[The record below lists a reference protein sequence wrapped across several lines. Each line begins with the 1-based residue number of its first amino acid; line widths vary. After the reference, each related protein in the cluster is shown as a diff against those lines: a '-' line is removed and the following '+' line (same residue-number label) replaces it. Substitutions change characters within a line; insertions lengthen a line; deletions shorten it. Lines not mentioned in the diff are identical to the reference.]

1 MHYELFRIETSEQCS
16 LRCKGGRV
24 VPALIKVFSRL
35 FSGGSEG
42 SQAVSVQAVSLVS
55 GARDRSAPSR
65 QGGYG
70 GVRSA
75 RRAVGSTCA
84 RNAQIG
90 AWACKRSSPVPET
103 GGAVAYGLVR
113 DRPCSFTQRRD
124 DLSRGDPQG

>member
-1 MHYELFRIETSEQCS
+1 MHYKLFRIRTSDKCS
-16 LRCKGGRV
+16 LRMQCKGV
-24 VPALIKVFSRL
+24 VPALIKVFLRL

-42 SQAVSVQAVSLVS
+42 SQAVSVQSVSLVS

-65 QGGYG
+65 QGGCG

-75 RRAVGSTCA
+75 RRAVGSACA

-90 AWACKRSSPVPET
+90 ARACKRASPVPET
-103 GGAVAYGLVR
+103 GGAVAPGLVR

-124 DLSRGDPQG
+124 DLSRGELRE